1 MAKGFI
7 ASWGKGLAMD
17 LGTANTLIYKQRHG
31 IVLNEPSVVALDRA
45 NGSVV
50 ALGRKAKSY
59 IGRTPENIRTIRP
72 LRDGVIA
79 DYQAA
84 QEMIHAFLKKVSA
97 RRIFLKPSMVI
108 GVPSGITAV
117 EKKAVLQACELGGAG
132 RIHMMEEPIAAAIGA
147 GLDVSSPE
155 GKLVMDIGGG
165 TTEIALISLFASVIK
180 ESLRVAGDEMDQAI
194 MRHLE
199 DKHGLMIGETKAEYI
214 KLEIGSALPQP
225 ESRRI
230 EVRGKDRIDSAPK
243 SVVITDEEIRKA
255 LEEPLKAIESLLMK
269 MMTSL
274 PPDFLSD
281 IEENG
286 LTLAGGGALL
296 RGLDTRLAQL
306 SGLRVKLDHEPL
318 TTVVRGTGL
327 VLENMKKYHEVFI
340 N

>member
-1 MAKGFI
+1 VGKGFI

-17 LGTANTLIYKQRHG
+17 LGTANTLIYKKRHG
-31 IVLNEPSVVALDRA
+31 IVLNEPSVVALDKS

-59 IGRTPENIRTIRP
+59 IGRTPENIRTVRP

-84 QEMIHAFLKKVSA
+84 QEMIDAFLKKVSA
-97 RRIFLKPSMVI
+97 RGIFSRPTMVI

-117 EKKAVLQACELGGAG
+117 EKKAVLQACERGGAG
-132 RIHMMEEPIAAAIGA
+132 RIYMMEEPIAAAIGA
-147 GLDVSSPE
+147 RLDVSSPE

-165 TTEIALISLFASVIK
+165 TTEIALISIFASVTK

-199 DKHGLMIGETKAEYI
+199 SKHGLIIGENKAEYI

-225 ESRRI
+225 ESKSI
-230 EVRGKDRIDSAPK
+230 EVSGKDRVDNTPK
-243 SVVITDEEIRKA
+243 TAVITDEEIRKA

-281 IEENG
+281 IEQTG

-296 RGLDTRLAQL
+296 RDLDTRLARL
-306 SGLRVKLDHEPL
+306 SGLRVKLDDDPL
-318 TTVVRGTGL
+318 TTVVRGAGL
-327 VLENMKKYHEVFI
+327 VLENIKKYHEVFI

>member
-1 MAKGFI
+1 
-7 ASWGKGLAMD
+7 
-17 LGTANTLIYKQRHG
+17 
-31 IVLNEPSVVALDRA
+31 
-45 NGSVV
+45 
-50 ALGRKAKSY
+50 
-59 IGRTPENIRTIRP
+59 
-72 LRDGVIA
+72 
-79 DYQAA
+79 
-84 QEMIHAFLKKVSA
+84 
-97 RRIFLKPSMVI
+97 
-108 GVPSGITAV
+108 
-117 EKKAVLQACELGGAG
+117 
-132 RIHMMEEPIAAAIGA
+132 
-147 GLDVSSPE
+147 
-155 GKLVMDIGGG
+155 
-165 TTEIALISLFASVIK
+165 
-180 ESLRVAGDEMDQAI
+180 
-194 MRHLE
+194 
-199 DKHGLMIGETKAEYI
+199 MIGETKAEYI